1 MSIGAL
7 HWLTC
12 PLQEL
17 DAAVELVS
25 TSRLVAAG
33 LWAGAQHDGS
43 MEGNE
48 TKQVSGESSTAESTT
63 AGSST
68 GSNLAL
74 LGKMGTS
81 SGRRSKLS

>member
-1 MSIGAL
+1 V
-7 HWLTC
+7 
-12 PLQEL
+12 QEL
-17 DAAVELVS
+17 EAAVELVS

-43 MEGNE
+43 RDDSEV
-48 TKQVSGESSTAESTT
+48 KQVLGESPTAESTT
-63 AGSST
+63 ASSST

-81 SGRRSKLS
+81 NGRRSKVS

>member
-1 MSIGAL
+1 MS
-7 HWLTC
+7 
-12 PLQEL
+12 QEL

-25 TSRLVAAG
+25 TSRLVTAG

-43 MEGNE
+43 MGDEV
-48 TKQVSGESSTAESTT
+48 KQVSGESPTAESTT
-63 AGSST
+63 ASSSA